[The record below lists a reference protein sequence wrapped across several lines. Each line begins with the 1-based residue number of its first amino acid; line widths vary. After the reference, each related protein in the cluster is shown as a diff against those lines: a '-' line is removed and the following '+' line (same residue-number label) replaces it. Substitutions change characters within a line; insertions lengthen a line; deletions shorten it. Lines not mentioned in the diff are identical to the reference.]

1 MSITATDSN
10 VYFVRKEMF
19 ISAESASKRI
29 QLQLATPQL
38 THGGGSTPTKKAIR
52 LRDAGVGL
60 QLRGHTCGPDAV
72 RSEMGFDVKVECFS
86 LQIQQGK
93 VRKRTKNKHPAWSA
107 RNHTTPVDPA
117 GPHCYRDRT
126 KTC

>member
-1 MSITATDSN
+1 
-10 VYFVRKEMF
+10 MF

-29 QLQLATPQL
+29 QLQLASSAIINLAAAQPQ
-38 THGGGSTPTKKAIR
+38 PKRRFR

-60 QLRGHTCGPDAV
+60 QLRGHICGPDAV

-93 VRKRTKNKHPAWSA
+93 CGNVLK
-107 RNHTTPVDPA
+107 
-117 GPHCYRDRT
+117 
-126 KTC
+126 